1 MTLGELVRQEKFG
14 AGSADQKNL
23 DAEMASAIARD
34 GKYQVCS
41 IHLRIQVRK
50 VVLIKQDDN
59 DYVDDNAEKLA
70 RKKMKTDALKRAFA
84 INGRT
89 TVWLLLRFRD

>member
-1 MTLGELVRQEKFG
+1 MRQEKFG

-34 GKYQVCS
+34 GKYQVRQLDCS
-41 IHLRIQVRK
+41 LRQADS
-50 VVLIKQDDN
+50 QDDN

-70 RKKMKTDALKRAFA
+70 RRKMKTDALKRAFA
-84 INGRT
+84 VNGEWPSPT
-89 TVWLLLRFRD
+89 

>member
-1 MTLGELVRQEKFG
+1 VRQEKFG

-34 GKYQVCS
+34 GKYQVCRFCHGKTEVDS
-41 IHLRIQVRK
+41 
-50 VVLIKQDDN
+50 QDDN

-70 RKKMKTDALKRAFA
+70 RRKMKTDALKRAFA
-84 INGRT
+84 INGKPAMT
-89 TVWLLLRFRD
+89 LLDHS